1 MKPKEKDGKSFP
13 KKVPKSDMEVLLKDE
28 IRFKIVIVGDG
39 GVGKSSIVER
49 YLKNTWSETYD
60 PTISVNFDVK
70 TWEEPFFIIK

>member
-1 MKPKEKDGKSFP
+1 
-13 KKVPKSDMEVLLKDE
+13 MEVLLKDE

-49 YLKNTWSETYD
+49 YLKNTWSENYD